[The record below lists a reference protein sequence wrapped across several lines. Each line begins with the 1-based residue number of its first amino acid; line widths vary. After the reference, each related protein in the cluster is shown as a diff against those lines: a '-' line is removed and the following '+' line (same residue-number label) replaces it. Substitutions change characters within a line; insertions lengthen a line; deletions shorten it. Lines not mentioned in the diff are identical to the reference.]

1 MTLITKDELP
11 GIHVSD
17 STLNR
22 AKITLLEKTD
32 ISTPSLMKTI
42 KAQQ

>member
-1 MTLITKDELP
+1 MNLITKDELP

-22 AKITLLEKTD
+22 AKITLLERTD
-32 ISTPSLMKTI
+32 ISTLSLMKAGKT
-42 KAQQ
+42 QQ